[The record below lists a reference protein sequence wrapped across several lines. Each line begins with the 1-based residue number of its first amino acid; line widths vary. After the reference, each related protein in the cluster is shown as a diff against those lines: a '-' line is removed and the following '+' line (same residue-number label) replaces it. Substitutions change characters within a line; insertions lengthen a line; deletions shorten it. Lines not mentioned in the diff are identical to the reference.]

1 MGNVSH
7 RSADLV
13 PDCATKTA
21 TSDHSPFPL
30 GSFVGSSGYCGK
42 SSVMWNQGALY
53 ATKT

>member
-21 TSDHSPFPL
+21 TS
-30 GSFVGSSGYCGK
+30 GK
-42 SSVMWNQGALY
+42 SSLMWNQGALY